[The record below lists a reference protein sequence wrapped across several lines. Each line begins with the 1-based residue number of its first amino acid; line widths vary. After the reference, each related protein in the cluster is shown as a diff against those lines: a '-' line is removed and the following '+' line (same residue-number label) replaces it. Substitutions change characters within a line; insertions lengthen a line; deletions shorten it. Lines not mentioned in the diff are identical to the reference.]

1 MKLGYES
8 LEDLSTLRYVHELAM
23 EFDEGQDIT
32 LITDLKDPR
41 DLFGMAE
48 TSAG

>member
-23 EFDEGQDIT
+23 EFDKGQDIK
-32 LITDLKDPR
+32 LIPDLEDPG
-41 DLFGMAE
+41 DPFGMKEAGAE
-48 TSAG
+48 